1 MNNLNDSPDD
11 SLDLESSRLCYNNP
25 RLESSQ
31 NPTSSAV
38 SGTLY
43 HLKTENA
50 TETAKKHKN
59 GNIYIVLTTENI
71 IYNNIYRD
79 SESSFL
85 IILNPEYYFYQKWL
99 NFFAVIRNLI

>member
-43 HLKTENA
+43 HLRTENA
-50 TETAKKHKN
+50 TETAKDSKKA
-59 GNIYIVLTTENI
+59 IYCIVLTTENI
-71 IYNNIYRD
+71 IYILY
-79 SESSFL
+79 
-85 IILNPEYYFYQKWL
+85 IGILNH
-99 NFFAVIRNLI
+99 RS